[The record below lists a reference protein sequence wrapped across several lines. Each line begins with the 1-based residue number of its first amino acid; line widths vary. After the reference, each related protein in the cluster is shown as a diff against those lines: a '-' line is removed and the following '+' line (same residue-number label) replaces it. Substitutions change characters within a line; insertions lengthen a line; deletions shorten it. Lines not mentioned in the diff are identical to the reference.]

1 MRRIGLPLVLILL
14 VGTGCPP
21 PGKGRAAEQGYEA
34 GQPVIE
40 ALEAHKK
47 SEGTYPESL
56 EVLVPD
62 RISEIP
68 VDPDGEPF
76 GYRLTEEGY
85 ELDFGYTG
93 PGINH
98 CVYTPRGREWWCE
111 GAY

>member
-1 MRRIGLPLVLILL
+1 MRRPGLLL
-14 VGTGCPP
+14 GLLLTLGTGCLP

-34 GQPVIE
+34 GEPIIR

-47 SEGTYPESL
+47 SVGTYPESL

-62 RISEIP
+62 PLSELP
-68 VDPDGEPF
+68 VDPEGEPF
-76 GYRLTEEGY
+76 GYRLTEDGY
-85 ELDFGYTG
+85 ELDFAYTG

-98 CVYTPRGREWWCE
+98 CVYTPRAGEWWCE